1 MVSAMRGDD
10 LLRVKGIVNITEHPL
25 QPMVIHGVQH
35 IFHPPEILDHWPS
48 DDHRTR
54 IVFITR
60 DIGKETIDD
69 TLRVFEYR
77 RRRK

>member
-35 IFHPPEILDHWPS
+35 ISHPRKFSTVGPQ
-48 DDHRTR
+48 R
-54 IVFITR
+54 ITAHV
-60 DIGKETIDD
+60 
-69 TLRVFEYR
+69 
-77 RRRK
+77 